1 MNTIFAI
8 GSIFLPFTIEKF
20 GRRNILLYSAAGLTI
35 CLSVFVA
42 MIGSP
47 NPTLVK
53 QWVAV
58 GAIIVYNLIF
68 GYGWI
73 GVCWLYGPEVSTLS
87 IILFTVEGLELT
99 VQRFLLCNFVT
110 LEVPQVHLVSGFSAL
125 SLYLPEGL
133 VSRKL
138 DGSCGFGAFFH
149 APWQFH
155 LFISCARRQLE
166 RPWKRLICCFKGKR
180 GLNRVMETNRGNL
193 FQKANCHK
201 RWKVCHS
208 SDDALSGDMKS
219 GRNVTN
225 IQLAVSAATSFN
237 TRISRIDLFVV

>member
-1 MNTIFAI
+1 MSQLLAAVMNTIFAI

-73 GVCWLYGPEVSTLS
+73 GVCWLYGPEVGALS
-87 IILFTVEGLELT
+87 IMLYAVEGSELT
-99 VQRFLLCNFVT
+99 VQKISPLQFRHIGGAASAFGEWLFCFITVFAGGIGLEKVGWKLWLWCLLSCAVAVPFVYFMCPETTGKT
-110 LEVPQVHLVSGFSAL
+110 LEEIDL
-125 SLYLPEGL
+125 
-133 VSRKL
+133 
-138 DGSCGFGAFFH
+138 
-149 APWQFH
+149 
-155 LFISCARRQLE
+155 
-166 RPWKRLICCFKGKR
+166 
-180 GLNRVMETNRGNL
+180 L
-193 FQKANCHK
+193 FQKKAGVEQGHADNSLESFSK
-201 RWKVCHS
+201 
-208 SDDALSGDMKS
+208 DELSQEVES
-219 GRNVTN
+219 LP
-225 IQLAVSAATSFN
+225 QQ
-237 TRISRIDLFVV
+237 